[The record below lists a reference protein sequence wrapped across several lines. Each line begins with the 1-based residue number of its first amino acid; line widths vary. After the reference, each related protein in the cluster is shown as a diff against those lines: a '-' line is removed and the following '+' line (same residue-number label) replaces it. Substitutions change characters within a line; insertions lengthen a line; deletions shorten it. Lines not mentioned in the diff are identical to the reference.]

1 MQTKIASLRA
11 RSLAYDRALV
21 PGDSAGN
28 FVPLAKQV

>member
-1 MQTKIASLRA
+1 MQTNIGNMRA
-11 RSLAYDRALV
+11 RNFAYDRALV